1 MNSKTKRFGLPR
13 SLILKKPSEI
23 RQVLNQGLRRSGK
36 YVNLYTFPAKERRFA
51 VLVSRRLGKATQR
64 NRMKRLIREIY
75 RLHPEWFENCLTVI
89 YIKRFHDRFHELQDE
104 IKRLVEKSL

>member
-1 MNSKTKRFGLPR
+1 MNFKTKRFGLPR

-23 RQVLNQGLRRSGK
+23 RRVLNQGKRFSGK
-36 YVNLYTFPAKERRFA
+36 YVNLYIIPAKERRFA

-75 RLHPEWFENCLTVI
+75 RLHPQWFEPYQTVI
-89 YIKRFHDRFHELQDE
+89 FIKRFHDQFQALQEE
-104 IKRLVEKSL
+104 IQRLVNKSR